1 MQISLGE
8 RWRPRFFTIWTGQA
22 FSMVGSALVRF
33 AVIWWLTKET
43 DSATVLTTA
52 SLVSTLPFILLAPFS
67 GTFVDRWDRRWTMVV
82 SDAMIALFT
91 ALLAYLYWVGI
102 ARIWHVYLI
111 LFLRSVGDTFQGPAM
126 RAATSMMVPEDQLA
140 RVGGMNESL
149 MGAVNIVS
157 PPLGAFLLEIL
168 DMQGTLAIDIV
179 TAVMAIVP
187 LLLFA
192 IPEPVSRG
200 TLGKDKPVLRDFAE
214 GFRYVWNWRGLFLMF
229 VVLAGLRFFLAP
241 SFSLLP
247 LMVTRYFGGEAL
259 ELGWMNSAHGFGF
272 ITGGLILS
280 AWGGFRR
287 RTVTALL
294 GLIGI
299 GAGMVVFG
307 LVPAS
312 LFWLG
317 LAVMFLRTMM
327 VPMTRGSILAIF
339 QTYVPPE
346 MQGRVFTL
354 LLSSMSVMAPFGL
367 AIGGPITEVLG
378 VRALFILAGLGCLGI
393 AALWALNPEI
403 MNLEARA
410 EQRDVVALR
419 QG

>member
-1 MQISLGE
+1 MQTAVGE
-8 RWRPRFFTIWTGQA
+8 RWRPRFFTIWGGQA

-33 AVIWWLTKET
+33 ALIWWLTKET
-43 DSATVLTTA
+43 DSATVLTTS
-52 SLVSTLPFILLAPFS
+52 SLVATLPWILLAPFA
-67 GTFVDRWDRRWTMVV
+67 GTFVDRWDRRWTMIV

-91 ALLAYLYWVGI
+91 ALLAYLYWMGI
-102 ARIWHVYLI
+102 ARIWHVYVI

-149 MGAVNIVS
+149 MGVVNIVS

-168 DMQGTLAIDIV
+168 DMQGTLAIDVV
-179 TAVMAIVP
+179 TAVMAIAP

-192 IPEPVSRG
+192 VPEPVS
-200 TLGKDKPVLRDFAE
+200 LGAAGNDKPVLRDFAE

-229 VVLAGLRFFLAP
+229 VVLAGLRFFMAP
-241 SFSLLP
+241 CFSLLP

-272 ITGGLILS
+272 ISGGLILS

-294 GLIGI
+294 GLTGIGI
-299 GAGMVVFG
+299 GMVAFG
-307 LVPAS
+307 FVPAS

-317 LAVMFLRTMM
+317 LAVMFFRMMM
-327 VPMTRGSILAIF
+327 VPMARGAILAIF

-354 LLSSMSVMAPFGL
+354 LISSMSVMAPFGL
-367 AIGGPITEVLG
+367 AVGGPIADALG
-378 VRALFILAGLGCLGI
+378 VRALFVLAGLGCLGI
-393 AALWALNPEI
+393 AALWAFSPEI

-410 EQRDVVALR
+410 EQREAAAYR